1 MDKSTSEPVK
11 NQFCEGSNKQDPRT
25 RRSSSKKATNRLGQ
39 SQLLWIMDNLW
50 FYIQLLWMV
59 DDLQF
64 TSFLTEFQSYQ
75 IDRRMIIK
83 GLYNWIPFTV
93 ERFRSLMGFE
103 PKTATIRGP
112 APNLPCKII
121 ASHKTLTY
129 QIKKKYL
136 FKERK
141 LFFSNW
147 RGWMH
152 TD

>member
-1 MDKSTSEPVK
+1 MKVTK
-11 NQFCEGSNKQDPRT
+11 
-25 RRSSSKKATNRLGQ
+25 RLGQ
-39 SQLLWIMDNLW
+39 SQLLWIMDNSW

-75 IDRRMIIK
+75 DDRRMIIK

-129 QIKKKYL
+129 QIKKYL

-141 LFFSNW
+141 LFFQIEEDGCPQTRNQLILIRYTIMETRW
-147 RGWMH
+147 ARKQI
-152 TD
+152 